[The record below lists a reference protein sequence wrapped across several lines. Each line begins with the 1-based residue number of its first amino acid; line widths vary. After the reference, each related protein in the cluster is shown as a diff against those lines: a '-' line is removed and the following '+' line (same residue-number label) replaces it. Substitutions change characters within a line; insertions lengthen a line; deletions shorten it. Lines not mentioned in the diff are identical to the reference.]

1 MAPSGSSI
9 GLALVAGALTTLSPC
24 VFPLLPLVLGGA
36 QQRHRAAPL
45 AMGLGLVASFALMGL
60 LIGVAGDA
68 LGLTPQRVRAGSA
81 WLLIAFGVVLLVP
94 ALNERFTQWISPI
107 ASGANRASG
116 VLPQGSLWAA
126 LLTGALLGLI
136 WSPCSGPLL
145 GAALTL
151 VATEGGAARGALILG
166 LFGLGAAVPLVMAA
180 YASRSLFDRVRQ
192 RVLASGERG
201 KKLFAVLLLF
211 VGLLILSGADKWL
224 EARVNDL
231 LPDSWLALT
240 TKY

>member
-1 MAPSGSSI
+1 VAPSGSSV

-24 VFPLLPLVLGGA
+24 VFPLLPLVLGSA

-45 AMGLGLVASFALMGL
+45 AMGLGLIASFALMGL
-60 LIGVAGDA
+60 LLGVAGDA
-68 LGLTPQRVRAGSA
+68 LGLTPQRVRLASA
-81 WLLIAFGVVLLVP
+81 WLLIVFGVVLLVP

-116 VLPQGSLWAA
+116 VLPEGSLWAA

-151 VATEGGAARGALILG
+151 VATEGGALRGALILG
-166 LFGLGAAVPLVMAA
+166 LFGLGAAVPLVLAA
-180 YASRSLFDRVRQ
+180 YASRTLFERVRR
-192 RVLASGERG
+192 RVLAQGERG
-201 KKLFAVLLLF
+201 KKFFAVLLLL
-211 VGLLILSGADKWL
+211 VGLLILSGGDKWL

-231 LPDSWLALT
+231 LPDGWINLT
-240 TKY
+240 TRY

>member
-45 AMGLGLVASFALMGL
+45 AMGLGLIASFALMGL